1 MNHHYLLLD
10 LYLAILLR
18 ISMSNTA
25 ANNLCMYMYYSVL
38 LYSIY
43 SLLQIEPL
51 HVRIYYSTT
60 ASTGARHTGVEI
72 YMVWF
77 KGNCSTVEWTRE

>member
-25 ANNLCMYMYYSVL
+25 ANNLCMYYSVL

-51 HVRIYYSTT
+51 HVRIYYST
-60 ASTGARHTGVEI
+60 TGARHTGVEI